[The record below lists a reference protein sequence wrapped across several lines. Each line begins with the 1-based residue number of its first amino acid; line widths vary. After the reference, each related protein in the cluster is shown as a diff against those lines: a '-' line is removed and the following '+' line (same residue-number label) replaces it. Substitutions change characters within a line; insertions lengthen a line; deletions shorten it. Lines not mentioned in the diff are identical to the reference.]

1 MVARSPAALREDSD
15 RGSEDRGDWITRVG
29 LGADVGLAF
38 VKFFFGSLSHSPA
51 LIADAGH
58 SVSDVIGDA
67 VALAALRLA

>member
-1 MVARSPAALREDSD
+1 MVARSPSALREDSD

-29 LGADVGLAF
+29 LGADVGLAI

-67 VALAALRLA
+67 VALAALRIA